1 LQTLSIEREKLLLKK
16 DDMIRKKNIELDEA
30 NNKIKELS
38 KSLLD
43 ADNKNNQNAN
53 VPEYVHS

>member
-1 LQTLSIEREKLLLKK
+1 LLLKK